1 VAIGAAGAAINLV
14 EAEPAAWSGEQKGAS
29 FMLKS
34 SLHAVLTCV
43 CVLALLCAVGSV
55 NAQDESDDMLDQVT
69 LSDGRQ
75 FTGHIIEET
84 DDVLTMEII
93 KMGMRTKQTWSR
105 KDILEVLHDAI
116 ARTDAKKPVEG
127 EAQVKAVSGK
137 VLYDPND
144 TRHAVY
150 KVPVKGT
157 FGLDAHTRI
166 IRMVWDEAIAAHAQ
180 AIILEF
186 DCSQELGP
194 GADIEE
200 YRDFFEVLKR
210 EARAKE
216 IHVVVWVKEAS
227 GVGLAYA
234 LMFPEIYFQPDG
246 QMGGG
251 WVINESL
258 SQNFKDEA
266 VRSKMVSAWVGIC
279 RGMAEEGGHDQLL
292 CEAMIR
298 PEVVLSMDYEGDQPR
313 FRNDLEGEVP
323 LDTKD
328 GKEPENALEL
338 SAEQANEYGISGG
351 TYRTVEDLMF
361 ELGFREYRYVEGNAD
376 DFTKKWADG
385 WRKALDE
392 YRYIRADM
400 ALIDTYNEAI
410 DRKIAKKIS
419 KLREVQALIKKWPP
433 LELYINP
440 EQIYF
445 EIDTF
450 KKELRNINNNTAPGS
465 GGSTGGGGGKPNN

>member
-1 VAIGAAGAAINLV
+1 MF
-14 EAEPAAWSGEQKGAS
+14 KT
-29 FMLKS
+29 
-34 SLHAVLTCV
+34 SLHAVFTCV
-43 CVLALLCAVGSV
+43 CVLALRCSV
-55 NAQDESDDMLDQVT
+55 ASVYAQDESSDLLDQVT

-75 FTGHIIEET
+75 FTGNIIEET
-84 DDVLTMEII
+84 DDVITMEIFM
-93 KMGMRTKQTWSR
+93 MGMRTKQTWLR
-105 KDILEVLHDAI
+105 KDVLDVLHDAI
-116 ARTDAKKPVEG
+116 ANTEVKKPAKEGVEI
-127 EAQVKAVSGK
+127 KAASGK

-144 TRHAVY
+144 TRHTVY
-150 KVPVKGT
+150 KVPIKGQV
-157 FGLDAHTRI
+157 GLDAHTRI

-180 AIILEF
+180 TIILEF

-216 IHVVVWVKEAS
+216 IHVVVWVKNAS

-251 WVINESL
+251 WVINETL

-266 VRSKMVSAWVGIC
+266 VRSKMISAWVGIC
-279 RGMAEEGGHDQLL
+279 RGMAEEGEHDQLL

-323 LDTKD
+323 LDAKN
-328 GKEPENALEL
+328 GPEPENALEL
-338 SAEQANEYGISGG
+338 SAKQANEYGISGG
-351 TYRTVEDLMF
+351 TYRTVDDLMF
-361 ELGFREYRYVEGNAD
+361 KLGFREYRYVEGNAE

-400 ALIDTYNEAI
+400 ALIDTYNEPI

-433 LELYINP
+433 LELYIIP

-450 KKELRNINNNTAPGS
+450 KKELRNINNNNNGTGS
-465 GGSTGGGGGKPNN
+465 GGSSGGGGKPNN